1 MPFVL
6 EGEFSVSELRR
17 ILIVDDSRMVR
28 ASLSRHLKGVYDIR
42 EEENGEQ
49 AWQTLVLDHSI
60 EAVISDLQMPVLDGF
75 GLLKRL
81 RGCKLKRL
89 QEIPFVLISGDD
101 DHVTMEKAE
110 NLGVSDF
117 ITKGISA
124 AELRTR
130 LSNLLQFVSTR
141 QDLEEARVM
150 QTQDPESGL
159 FTRRYIELQCAQA
172 LSRALRHHADASL
185 MIIGFDHFDHL
196 IEQLGERKAGEIC
209 LKFARQV
216 AGKVRNEDSIGHF
229 SSGRFAIVT
238 PGTSSETCLVFA
250 ERLRRAVSDAVVT
263 SGGKRLE
270 LSTSI
275 GIASVLDDKAT
286 SAGALIDKACER
298 LEQAIKCGGNCVKCS
313 SRLKPEAAPRPLL
326 TIEQALELL
335 LAEKIEPVRQQ
346 ATHLGERLLPLLML
360 LQQELEVDMRLVE
373 VRQKLTE
380 RSATP

>member
-1 MPFVL
+1 M
-6 EGEFSVSELRR
+6 SELRR

-75 GLLKRL
+75 GLLERL

-101 DHVTMEKAE
+101 DQAIMEKAE

-117 ITKGISA
+117 ITKGINA
-124 AELRTR
+124 TELKTR
-130 LSNLLQFVSTR
+130 LGNLLQFVTTR
-141 QDLEEARVM
+141 QDLEEARVL

-172 LSRALRHHADASL
+172 LSHALRHHADASL
-185 MIIGFDHFDHL
+185 MLIGFDNFDHL
-196 IEQLGERKAGEIC
+196 TERLGERKAGEIC

-216 AGKVRNEDSIGHF
+216 AGKVRREDSIGHF
-229 SSGRFAIVT
+229 SPGRFAIVT
-238 PGTSSETCLVFA
+238 PGTSPETCLVFA
-250 ERLRRAVSDAVVT
+250 ERLRRAVSEAVIT
-263 SGGKRLE
+263 SGGKRLD

-275 GIASVLDDKAT
+275 GIASVLNDKMT
-286 SAGALIDKACER
+286 SAGALIDMAYAR
-298 LEQAIKCGGNCVKCS
+298 LEDAVRHGGNCIRCGS
-313 SRLKPEAAPRPLL
+313 NSRAAEEPVPPPLN
-326 TIEQALELL
+326 IEQALELL
-335 LAEKIEPVRQQ
+335 LAQKIEPVRQQ
-346 ATHLGERLLPLLML
+346 MTLLGERMLPFLML
-360 LQQELEVDMRLVE
+360 LQQELDVDMRLAE

-380 RSATP
+380 RGDAAR